1 MSSNR
6 LQSPIQVRRN
16 IAYAKRSQ
24 TIDPDSN
31 EEKLRIV
38 ILGATKVGKT
48 CICQQFL
55 CQQFIEEHK
64 ETLDELHTIEF
75 ELTNRHLTLEI
86 LDTAGIDEFPVMRR
100 IAIAGGDAYVIVY
113 SIDNQS
119 SFDIVRQMRDLIIE
133 VKGHSDF
140 PLIIVGNKSDKE
152 DSRVVC
158 REYAETIATVDWGNA
173 FIEASAYNRNS
184 VLSVFRELLKTAKI
198 DITFSPKTLRRSSDP
213 ALSHDKERTN
223 KRQSC
228 AQQ

>member
-1 MSSNR
+1 MSSH
-6 LQSPIQVRRN
+6 QTVSAVQVRRN
-16 IAYAKRSQ
+16 ISHAKRSQ
-24 TIDPDSN
+24 TIDPESN

-38 ILGATKVGKT
+38 VLGATKVGKT
-48 CICQQFL
+48 CLCQQFL
-55 CQQFIEEHK
+55 CQQFIKEHK
-64 ETLDELHTIEF
+64 ETLDELHIIEF

-113 SIDNQS
+113 SIEDQM

-133 VKGHSDF
+133 VKGNSNF

-152 DSRVVC
+152 DSRVIC
-158 REYAETIATVDWGNA
+158 REYAESIVTVDWGNT
-173 FIEASAYNRNS
+173 FIEACAYNRNS

-198 DITFSPKTLRRSSDP
+198 DITFSPRTVRRSSDP
-213 ALSHDKERTN
+213 SLSHDKERPN